1 MEKSSYSDM
10 VNLKLI
16 FDILAMDNFYW
27 SKDEDI
33 QIAKGKYKTPMSLK
47 DLKDR
52 VKRR

>member
-1 MEKSSYSDM
+1 MI
-10 VNLKLI
+10 NLKLI
-16 FDILAMDNFYW
+16 LEVLSLSDFYGA
-27 SKDEDI
+27 DEDI